1 MRITILTIF
10 PEYIQE
16 CLNYS
21 IIGRAIENE
30 LIDINVVNIRD
41 YAFDKHKMTDDSP
54 YGGGAGMVMKPEP
67 IFNAFDSIQ
76 GEFHSIFMTPQGNK
90 LDQDK
95 VVELSEYKELV
106 ILCGHYEGVDQRVRD
121 SLIDEEI
128 SIGDFI
134 LTGGELPALVLI
146 DAISRYIPG
155 VLGNEDSLLEESFKD
170 GLLEYPQYTRPRVY
184 REMEV
189 PDVLLSG
196 NHQEIAKWRKEKSL
210 EKTEKVRDDLLINN
224 DNSEKR

>member
-1 MRITILTIF
+1 
-10 PEYIQE
+10 
-16 CLNYS
+16 
-21 IIGRAIENE
+21 
-30 LIDINVVNIRD
+30 
-41 YAFDKHKMTDDSP
+41 
-54 YGGGAGMVMKPEP
+54 
-67 IFNAFDSIQ
+67 
-76 GEFHSIFMTPQGNK
+76 MTPQGNK

-134 LTGGELPALVLI
+134 LTGGELPALVFI